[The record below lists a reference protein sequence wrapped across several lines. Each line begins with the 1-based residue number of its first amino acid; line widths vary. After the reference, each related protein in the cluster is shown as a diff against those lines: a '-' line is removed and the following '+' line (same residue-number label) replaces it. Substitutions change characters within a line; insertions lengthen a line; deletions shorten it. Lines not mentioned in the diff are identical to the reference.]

1 MSKMTMTEIEARK
14 AEIAELLN
22 AEDADLDALNTEVDE
37 LNARAAEITA
47 ECEKRDALLASIA
60 KNERGKEITTM
71 ETPAIVK
78 TNEEIR
84 NSQEY
89 INAFANYIKSGEDK
103 ECRALLTENVASGT
117 VPVPA
122 FVYDIV
128 KRAWEDEQIMQLVSK
143 SAMPGN
149 VKVGFEISGTDAV
162 VHTEGDTAPSEETLT
177 LGIVTL
183 VPASIKKWITISDEA
198 YDLGGEAFLRYVYE
212 ELAHKIAKKA
222 ADELVALIDA
232 APATS
237 TATAAAVGA
246 LSQDMALG
254 TVIDLVALLSDEA
267 RDITLVMNKGT
278 WAAFRALAITANYP
292 IDIFDGHRVVFNNT
306 LKSFADASSGDT
318 YLIAGDFGYGAL
330 ANFPNGDGINIK
342 FDDLSLAES
351 DLVKIVGREY
361 VGMGVVAPYAFAKAK
376 KK

>member
-37 LNARAAEITA
+37 LNERAAEIAA
-47 ECEKRDALLASIA
+47 ESEKREAILASIA
-60 KNERGKEITTM
+60 ENRTGKEIATM
-71 ETPAIVK
+71 NTPEIVK
-78 TNEEIR
+78 TNDEIR

-89 INAFANYIKSGEDK
+89 INAFANYVKTGKDA
-103 ECRALLTENVASGT
+103 ECRSLLTENVSGG

-143 SAMPGN
+143 ASMAGN
-149 VKVGFEISGTDAV
+149 VKVGFEISATDAV
-162 VHTEGDTAPSEETLT
+162 IHTEGDEAPDEETLT

-198 YDLGGEAFLRYVYE
+198 VDLGGEAFLRYVYE
-212 ELAHKIAKKA
+212 ELAHKIAKAA
-222 ADELVALIDA
+222 ADALVAAIDA

-237 TATAAAVGA
+237 TSTAAAVGA

-254 TVIDLVALLSDEA
+254 TVIDLIALLSDEA

-278 WAAFRALAITANYP
+278 WAAFRALAIAANYP
-292 IDIFDGHRVVFNNT
+292 IDVFDGHRVVFNNT
-306 LKSFADASSGDT
+306 LDSFADASSGDT

-330 ANFPNGDGINIK
+330 ANFPNGEGITIK
-342 FDDLSLAES
+342 YDDLSLAEA

-361 VGMGVVAPYAFAKAK
+361 VGLGVVAPYAFAKAK
-376 KK
+376 KE

>member
-37 LNARAAEITA
+37 LNERAAEITA
-47 ECEKRDALLASIA
+47 ESEKREAILASIA
-60 KNERGKEITTM
+60 ENRTGKEIATM
-71 ETPAIVK
+71 NTPEIVK
-78 TNEEIR
+78 TNDEIR

-89 INAFANYIKSGEDK
+89 INAFANYVKTGKDA
-103 ECRALLTENVASGT
+103 ECRSLLTENVSGT

-143 SAMPGN
+143 ASMAGN
-149 VKVGFEISGTDAV
+149 VKVGFEISATDAV
-162 VHTEGDTAPSEETLT
+162 VHTEGDEAPSEETLT

-198 YDLGGEAFLRYVYE
+198 VDMGGEAFLRYIYE
-212 ELAHKIAKKA
+212 ELAHKIAKCA
-222 ADELVALIDA
+222 ADALVAAIDA

-237 TATAAAVGA
+237 TSTAAAVGE

-254 TVIDLVALLSDEA
+254 TVIELIALLSDEE

-278 WAAFRALAITANYP
+278 WAAFRALAIAANYP
-292 IDIFDGHRVVFNNT
+292 VDVFDGHRVVFNNT
-306 LKSFADASSGDT
+306 LDSFADASSGDT

-330 ANFPNGDGINIK
+330 ANFPNGEGITIK
-342 FDDLSLAES
+342 YDDLSLAEA

-361 VGMGVVAPYAFAKAK
+361 VGLGVVAPYAFAKATK
-376 KK
+376 E